1 MLNIEPIKLLSG
13 THADTGQT
21 GQGCFMNVI
30 AYLNNEAHI
39 TDQSTCVCFTIRPI
53 AIWLND
59 YLHDGERARMLPYIE
74 RAMGSA
80 TDDRKEWERRAF
92 LAADMAKKCADIAAA
107 SAKSA
112 AESAAESAERAKSVA
127 ASAAARSA
135 ERATLAAASAKSAAE
150 SATWGERAAESAA
163 RAADAANAEEPRQ
176 QIIEAC
182 FEYLD
187 AALPQAAEPAPV
199 VVERARE
206 FVLAALSTRHKL
218 EATCL

>member
-1 MLNIEPIKLLSG
+1 MTTPAGLSDAQLPENEMSIGKIIEPIKLLAG

-30 AYLNNEAHI
+30 AYLNGEPQI
-39 TDQSTCVCFTIRPI
+39 TDQSTCVCFTVRPI
-53 AIWLND
+53 AICLND
-59 YLHDGERARMLPYIE
+59 FLRDGERARMLPYIE

-92 LAADMAKKCADIAAA
+92 LAADMAQKCSNIARDIDA
-107 SAKSA
+107 SAA
-112 AESAAESAERAKSVA
+112 WAV
-127 ASAAARSA
+127 SAAAR
-135 ERATLAAASAKSAAE
+135 AAA
-150 SATWGERAAESAA
+150 RAAESAVESAVESAAAA
-163 RAADAANAEEPRQ
+163 RAAAWAVSAAANAARMAKYEAQRQ

-206 FVLAALSTRHKL
+206 FVALT
-218 EATCL
+218 A